1 MSTEGMNMARLSFG
15 VKTAQQHS
23 TYPAMLDVWK
33 EADTTPIFEH
43 AWLFDHFAPIQGD
56 LDGPC
61 VDGWTL
67 LAALAAETERIRLG
81 LMVTGNTYRHPAVL
95 AKIATTVD
103 VVSDGRLDFGVG
115 AGWNEYEHH
124 SMGIPLY
131 PPGQRLRRFEE
142 ACEIWKRLFTQHLTD
157 FDGRYYQLKEARN
170 EPKPV
175 QQPHPP
181 FVIGGSGEQI
191 TLRVVAKYAD
201 VWNFNGRDV
210 DTFNH
215 KLNVLRQHCADVG
228 RDIDEIQLSIQSA
241 VDYDNLDNTIHQVQS
256 FVDAGVTHII
266 LNLRPPYPDGIVTR
280 LAEEVV
286 PKIQS

>member
-1 MSTEGMNMARLSFG
+1 MAQLRFG
-15 VKTAQQHS
+15 VKTAQQHA
-23 TYPAMLDVWK
+23 TYPAVLEVWQ
-33 EADTTPIFEH
+33 EADGIPVFEH

-61 VDGWTL
+61 LDGWTL
-67 LAALAAETERIRLG
+67 LSALAAQTRRIRVG

-95 AKIATTVD
+95 AKIATTID
-103 VVSDGRLDFGVG
+103 VISNGRLDFGVG
-115 AGWNEYEHH
+115 AGWNEYEHN

-175 QQPHPP
+175 QKPYPP

-210 DTFNH
+210 EMFNH
-215 KLNVLRQHCADVG
+215 KLNVLREHCSAVG
-228 RDIDEIQLSIQSA
+228 RDPNEIELSIQA
-241 VDYDNLDNTIHQVQS
+241 RVDYDNLQNTVNQVQE

-266 LNLRPPYPDGIVTR
+266 LNLSPPYPDGIVTR

-286 PKIQS
+286 SNVQSR

>member
-1 MSTEGMNMARLSFG
+1 MADLRFG
-15 VKTAQQHS
+15 VKTAQNHAS
-23 TYPAMLDVWK
+23 YSDMLRVWK
-33 EADTTPIFEH
+33 EADGIDVFEH

-61 VDGWTL
+61 LDGWTL
-67 LAALAAETERIRLG
+67 LGAMADETERIRLG

-103 VVSDGRLDFGVG
+103 VVSNGRLDFGVG

-124 SMGIPLY
+124 SMGIPLER
-131 PPGQRLRRFEE
+131 PGPRLRKFEE

-157 FDGRYYQLKEARN
+157 FDGRHYQLKEARN

-175 QQPHPP
+175 QKPHPP

-191 TLRVVAKYAD
+191 TLRVVARYAD

-210 DTFNH
+210 ETFKH
-215 KLNVLRQHCADVG
+215 KLSVLHQHCADVG
-228 RDIDEIQLSIQSA
+228 RDPAEIELSIQAA
-241 VDYDNLDNTIHQVQS
+241 VDYDDLQNTIHHIQS

-266 LNLRPPYPDGIVTR
+266 LNLRTPYPDGIVST
-280 LAEEVV
+280 LAQEVV
-286 PKIQS
+286 PEIKT